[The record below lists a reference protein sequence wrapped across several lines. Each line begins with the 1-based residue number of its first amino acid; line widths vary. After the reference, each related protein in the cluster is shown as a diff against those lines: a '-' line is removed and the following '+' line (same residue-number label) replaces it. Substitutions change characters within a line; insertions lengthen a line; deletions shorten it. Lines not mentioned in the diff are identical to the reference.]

1 MELIKTQKNQRIIN
15 VDDNEEEDQQKT
27 NEKIIYTYTNME
39 YGNKKSRSDVS
50 CHRNRIKFQIC
61 CIYVTNN
68 LIYTSLKRDIDS
80 FFLSGTINEGVNI

>member
-27 NEKIIYTYTNME
+27 NEKIIYTNME

-50 CHRNRIKFQIC
+50 CHRNRINFE
-61 CIYVTNN
+61 VVVFT
-68 LIYTSLKRDIDS
+68 
-80 FFLSGTINEGVNI
+80 